1 MLFNNKTQEND
12 KSKKRITIYGYL
24 YPSAGVTCLV
34 RFDILWICCH
44 KKLQK
49 DLWLFRSSP
58 FASVCVVHYLESEL
72 SDIPRH
78 PQPRLPGGR
87 LKSRKY
93 KKSAVGGKKSPAAPV
108 QKKYLIVYLQAP
120 YSWDNTSCCFF
131 TAKGGLFL
139 RPTAAF

>member
-34 RFDILWICCH
+34 RLDILWICCH

-49 DLWLFRSSP
+49 DLWLFRASP
-58 FASVCVVHYLESEL
+58 LASVCVVRYLESEL

-78 PQPRLPGGR
+78 PHPRLPGGR
-87 LKSRKY
+87 LKSRKC
-93 KKSAVGGKKSPAAPV
+93 KKSAVGGKKKSGCAGT
-108 QKKYLIVYLQAP
+108 KRDYLIVYLQAS
-120 YSWDNTSCCFF
+120 YSWDNTSCYSCR
-131 TAKGGLFL
+131 GN
-139 RPTAAF
+139 AFG

>member
-1 MLFNNKTQEND
+1 MLFNNKTQEYD

-78 PQPRLPGGR
+78 PHPRLPGGR

-108 QKKYLIVYLQAP
+108 QKNDYLITY
-120 YSWDNTSCCFF
+120 
-131 TAKGGLFL
+131 
-139 RPTAAF
+139 R